1 MPPVRFAVNRS
12 QLSRERLD
20 YVIAAAK
27 ALYED
32 RKNIPHMRILWGHNL
47 PMRHF
52 HTFLKPYI
60 KTNDPIPL
68 MRSSYDCQSRQPTTG
83 LPALL

>member
-52 HTFLKPYI
+52 HTFLKPY
-60 KTNDPIPL
+60 KNK
-68 MRSSYDCQSRQPTTG
+68 
-83 LPALL
+83 